1 LQKCASARL
10 WANACFTEE
19 SPIVGVVAGYR
30 RVQAAKEIG
39 WNYIEGNVVSVSDSD
54 ALFLAL
60 KTNMM
65 REDMSEVEQGKVLH
79 EIAEK
84 CDISNVELAKK
95 LGKSEFWVRSRIK
108 LALNL
113 HENVAKALEAS
124 TIGFKVAEIISGLD
138 PRSQNDFLLYISENN
153 IKDES
158 EVLKAKNASK
168 TTQSTQ

>member
-10 WANACFTEE
+10 RANACFTEE
-19 SPIVGVVAGYR
+19 SPRVGVIAGYR

-39 WNYIEGNVVSVSDSD
+39 W
-54 ALFLAL
+54 
-60 KTNMM
+60 NMM

-95 LGKSEFWVRSRIK
+95 LGKSEFLVHSRIK

-124 TIGFKVAEIISGLD
+124 TIGFKVTEIIL
-138 PRSQNDFLLYISENN
+138 
-153 IKDES
+153 
-158 EVLKAKNASK
+158 V
-168 TTQSTQ
+168 